1 MYIRF
6 CNKKQIEVQKTA
18 ANLRKQVS
26 QIKESSAL
34 LYMRKCKS
42 GLIEIIPL
50 VCTLAIWGRYPVLS
64 HPESQQNWGEGWME
78 GSLQG
83 LAARWW
89 ESCFYLEFPQVSP
102 SGWL

>member
-42 GLIEIIPL
+42 
-50 VCTLAIWGRYPVLS
+50 
-64 HPESQQNWGEGWME
+64 QD
-78 GSLQG
+78 SLKSS
-83 LAARWW
+83 LWYA
-89 ESCFYLEFPQVSP
+89 P
-102 SGWL
+102 